1 MQHER
6 FCHRLGRRAGDRKT
20 ISPGTALRSCRT
32 AYPALSSVST
42 FPGLSACQT
51 RRPGTC
57 TPSAFLRR
65 APATYAGA
73 APSPGTTAPGSR
85 PSPAD
90 LPGPL
95 RCQET
100 SFLFFFF
107 HLPAAC
113 RDSVFQCC
121 LCHVIFQ
128 RRTVLSSYDLQYGL
142 LHILLYIH
150 IPFHHIRPFHP
161 SGRYFCV
168 ALSMS
173 STSCRT
179 SFSPHFF
186 PFTSGSLRNACTT
199 ASLSQLSAAW
209 RIVPWFST

>member
-42 FPGLSACQT
+42 SPGLSACQT

-57 TPSAFLRR
+57 MPSVLLRK

-95 RCQET
+95 RCQLPHFPLLTQILLSHIPYTGIKAHASGT
-100 SFLFFFF
+100 SLLSGDVLPVFLFPSSGGMQRQRLPVLPLSRHFSAP
-107 HLPAAC
+107 HGTELVRPAVRPAAHPA
-113 RDSVFQCC
+113 VHP
-121 LCHVIFQ
+121 HVK
-128 RRTVLSSYDLQYGL
+128 
-142 LHILLYIH
+142 
-150 IPFHHIRPFHP
+150 
-161 SGRYFCV
+161 
-168 ALSMS
+168 
-173 STSCRT
+173 
-179 SFSPHFF
+179 
-186 PFTSGSLRNACTT
+186 
-199 ASLSQLSAAW
+199 
-209 RIVPWFST
+209 